1 MLEIR
6 NLSLSYG
13 KNRVLD
19 QLEIVW
25 ETGEAHGLVGLNGS
39 GKTSLLQVLYNLQ
52 KPESGEIFWKQKPLS
67 FQEIAY
73 LPTETYF
80 YSRLKAKDYL
90 LFFKAQNSAFDF
102 RVWNE
107 LFELP
112 LEKMIESYSTG
123 MKKKLALMAMLS
135 MDRQIYL
142 LDEPS
147 NGMDMEGNQIL
158 RKIVEVLC
166 SKQKLVLITSHIL
179 AELKDTCSKI
189 HHLEKGKIRKTYS
202 KENFELMESEIFRQE
217 TEQKWRVFENL

>member
-6 NLSLSYG
+6 NLSLNYG

-19 QLEIVW
+19 QLEMVW

-39 GKTSLLQVLYNLQ
+39 GKTSLLQVLYGLQ
-52 KPESGEIFWKQKPLS
+52 KPDKGEIFWKEKPIS
-67 FQEIAY
+67 FHEIAY

-90 LFFKAQNSAFDF
+90 LFFKAQNPNFDF
-102 RVWNE
+102 RIWNE
-107 LFELP
+107 LFDLP
-112 LEKMIESYSTG
+112 LEKMIENYSTG
-123 MKKKLALMAMLS
+123 MKKKLALMALLS

-166 SKQKLVLITSHIL
+166 SKQKLILITSHIL

-189 HHLEKGKIRKTYS
+189 HHLEKGNIRKTYS
-202 KENFELMESEIFRQE
+202 KESFEQMESDIFRQE
-217 TEQKWRVFENL
+217 TEHKWGAFRNL

>member
-1 MLEIR
+1 MLKIQ

-13 KNRVLD
+13 KNQVLYD
-19 QLEIVW
+19 LEVVW
-25 ETGEAHGLVGLNGS
+25 KTGEAHGLVGLNGS
-39 GKTSLLQVLYNLQ
+39 GKTSLLQILYGLQ
-52 KPESGEIFWKQKPLS
+52 KADSGEIFWQEKPLS
-67 FQEIAY
+67 FKEIAY
-73 LPTETYF
+73 LPTEAYF

-90 LFFKAQNSAFDF
+90 LFFKAQNPNFDF
-102 RVWNE
+102 QVWNE

-112 LEKMIESYSTG
+112 LDKMIESYSTG
-123 MKKKLALMAMLS
+123 MKKKLALMAVLS
-135 MDRQIYL
+135 MDREIYL

-179 AELKDTCSKI
+179 AELKDTCSRI

-202 KENFELMESEIFRQE
+202 KEDFEQMESEIFGQE
-217 TEQKWRVFENL
+217 AEQKWRVFEKL